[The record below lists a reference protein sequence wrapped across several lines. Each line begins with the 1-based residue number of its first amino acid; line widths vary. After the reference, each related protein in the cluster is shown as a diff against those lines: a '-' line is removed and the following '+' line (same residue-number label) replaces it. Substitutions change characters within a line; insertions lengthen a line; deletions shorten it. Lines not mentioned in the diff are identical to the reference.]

1 MSAAVIH
8 GDTIYLSGQVATDSA
23 GRSVTEQTRE
33 ILRQIDELLAEAGTD
48 KTKLLQASIF
58 IVDLAT
64 FAEMNQVWDAW
75 VSPGNAPC
83 RTTIQAKLAAPQYAI
98 EIAVVAAR

>member
-1 MSAAVIH
+1 MHS
-8 GDTIYLSGQVATDSA
+8 
-23 GRSVTEQTRE
+23 
-33 ILRQIDELLAEAGTD
+33 
-48 KTKLLQASIF
+48 
-58 IVDLAT
+58 DLAT